1 LLSNGEGYRFI
12 KCTMYP
18 KRADLD
24 TVTGL
29 QENNCCETSNVAAKE
44 INKRMI
50 MLNCV

>member
-1 LLSNGEGYRFI
+1 
-12 KCTMYP
+12 MYP

-50 MLNCV
+50 MLNCVWAF